1 MASSRT
7 FWSKIGVFIYCT
19 PFPFLNKNFECVVV
33 KNTNTN
39 SIAQCHCIDSYQST
53 SSFIH
58 ICFCTMGVSVNVAE
72 EANNV
77 FSIIIIK
84 ISIVLVSWDMVL
96 GTPRSP

>member
-7 FWSKIGVFIYCT
+7 FWSKIGIFIYCT

-39 SIAQCHCIDSYQST
+39 SIVQWHCIDSCQST

-58 ICFCTMGVSVNVAE
+58 ICFCTMDVSVNVAE

-77 FSIIIIK
+77 
-84 ISIVLVSWDMVL
+84 LVSL
-96 GTPRSP
+96 LLKYQ

>member
-39 SIAQCHCIDSYQST
+39 SIVQCHCIDSHQST